1 MFGRMGMPELV
12 VIMVIALMIFGPAK
26 LPEIGRAFG
35 KAIGEF
41 KSHAKKISEEVEEE
55 VKDIEKSIKE

>member
-12 VIMVIALMIFGPAK
+12 VIMAIALIIFGPAK

-35 KAIGEF
+35 RAIGEF
-41 KSHAKKISEEVEEE
+41 KSHAKKISEEVEVEVEE
-55 VKDIEKSIKE
+55 IETSLKK